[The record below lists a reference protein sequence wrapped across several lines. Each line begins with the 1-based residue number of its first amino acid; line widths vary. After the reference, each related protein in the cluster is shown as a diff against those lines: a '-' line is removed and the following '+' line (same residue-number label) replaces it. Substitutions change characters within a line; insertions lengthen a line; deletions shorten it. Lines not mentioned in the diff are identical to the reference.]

1 MVSRVVTGARY
12 GLIDWLIQRITAVV
26 MAIYIILIIALLFKI
41 SPQDYTSWKTMF
53 SNQWMRIFT
62 FLAFLSLCWHAWI
75 GLRNILMDYI
85 HKTNIRLILQ
95 VLVVLSLFFYAI
107 WAIEIMWG

>member
-1 MVSRVVTGARY
+1 
-12 GLIDWLIQRITAVV
+12 
-26 MAIYIILIIALLFKI
+26 
-41 SPQDYTSWKTMF
+41 
-53 SNQWMRIFT
+53 
-62 FLAFLSLCWHAWI
+62 
-75 GLRNILMDYI
+75 LMDYI